1 LEGLLEE
8 SPMPWSS
15 LVSEIDSAIELVL
28 IAIGVETEYRSVITA
43 ESEIMNFLRLL
54 KPVWQSNSSMIAI
67 RGRARV

>member
-15 LVSEIDSAIELVL
+15 LVSEIDPAIELVL

>member
-1 LEGLLEE
+1 
-8 SPMPWSS
+8 MPWSS

-54 KPVWQSNSSMIAI
+54 KPVWQSNSSMIVI

>member
-15 LVSEIDSAIELVL
+15 LVSEIDPTIELVL

>member
-15 LVSEIDSAIELVL
+15 LVSEIDPAIELVL

-54 KPVWQSNSSMIAI
+54 KPVWQSNSSMIVI

>member
-1 LEGLLEE
+1 
-8 SPMPWSS
+8 MPWSS
-15 LVSEIDSAIELVL
+15 LVSEIDPAIELVL

-54 KPVWQSNSSMIAI
+54 KPVWQSNSSMIVI